1 MSTPT
6 APSGATTQSNPTPPQ
21 LASNKASN
29 RKLKNSIAYTSK
41 LRSSGPMR
49 NDTDTERIRLRLV
62 SGGSAADLAEEG
74 YRLCHMNAK
83 RDVHAPLPTD
93 NDTAR
98 IQARLDDGGTA
109 KEIAEEAYRVCRVNA
124 HLRKTASSVQADMRE
139 MRKKM
144 AVKEDALSEMRSD
157 YPEMHEVLQRIWGFL
172 KNQNVKVPHDLRK
185 AYEALMMPDGH
196 DWQRYRSGKRDV
208 RLTKEQ
214 ADARKNKDKA
224 EAQKKKEQTKG
235 QGKDKAK
242 GQVKGKGKAKEDEKK
257 SEPEKTSF
265 RLHMHNGKTYDLAK
279 PLADQDS
286 EAEDSDDP
294 DVSVSKPDPPVFKKR
309 KGDESD
315 ADVSDPSVSKPGR
328 SGSKKRKAGHME
340 GPTAKRLKFIEIESD
355 DDLAQVSLDLEGAKR
370 KAEGKDVDLGAEK
383 AERNKRLFALVK
395 PREARRKSTNVES
408 NDEPEGL
415 SSEVSDLSDLED
427 GEIQE

>member
-1 MSTPT
+1 
-6 APSGATTQSNPTPPQ
+6 
-21 LASNKASN
+21 
-29 RKLKNSIAYTSK
+29 
-41 LRSSGPMR
+41 
-49 NDTDTERIRLRLV
+49 
-62 SGGSAADLAEEG
+62 
-74 YRLCHMNAK
+74 
-83 RDVHAPLPTD
+83 
-93 NDTAR
+93 
-98 IQARLDDGGTA
+98 
-109 KEIAEEAYRVCRVNA
+109 
-124 HLRKTASSVQADMRE
+124 
-139 MRKKM
+139 
-144 AVKEDALSEMRSD
+144 
-157 YPEMHEVLQRIWGFL
+157 
-172 KNQNVKVPHDLRK
+172 
-185 AYEALMMPDGH
+185 
-196 DWQRYRSGKRDV
+196 V

-257 SEPEKTSF
+257 SEPEKTPF

-294 DVSVSKPDPPVFKKR
+294 DVSVSKFDPPVFKKR

>member
-1 MSTPT
+1 
-6 APSGATTQSNPTPPQ
+6 
-21 LASNKASN
+21 
-29 RKLKNSIAYTSK
+29 
-41 LRSSGPMR
+41 MR

-74 YRLCHMNAK
+74 YRLCHMNAKLRGELAEAK

-242 GQVKGKGKAKEDEKK
+242 GQAKGKGKAKEDEKK
-257 SEPEKTSF
+257 SEPEKTPF

-340 GPTAKRLKFIEIESD
+340 GPTAKRLKFIVIESE
-355 DDLAQVSLDLEGAKR
+355 DDLAQVSLDLEGAKT
-370 KAEGKDVDLGAEK
+370 KAEGKDVHLGAEK
-383 AERNKRLFALVK
+383 VERNKRLLALVK
-395 PREARRKSTNVES
+395 PREARRKSTDVEP